1 MWVFLD
7 SSYTIIITALKEKK
21 VKNKYSLKV
30 WIKLLCPKSEQ
41 ITI

>member
-7 SSYTIIITALKEKK
+7 GSCTIIITALKEKK

-30 WIKLLCPKSEQ
+30 WIKLLYSKSEQ
-41 ITI
+41 III